1 MPNQYT
7 KLQIEIPCF
16 VCEKI
21 IQRWNS
27 KCKAERPVCS
37 NECRAIL
44 ATKWDDA
51 AYKYVVENIVGKGN
65 KGLAEHFDVSIE
77 AMKRQISIWRE
88 RGMNVPYLRKKE
100 VGDTVIRKMGKYE
113 YLIVKTTEGW
123 EKKELLKRP
132 QATTEKK
139 KPIVKPKIKV
149 MAKIKRKPK
158 AEQATQHGKMLAGK
172 TLINQQREIAVTPF
186 NPETHERVRD
196 EVKKCWVERKK
207 VS

>member
-16 VCEKI
+16 VCKKV

-27 KCKAERPVCS
+27 KCKSERPVCS

-44 ATKWDDA
+44 ATKWDKN
-51 AYKYVVENIVGKGN
+51 AYKYVVKNIVSKGN
-65 KGLAEHFDVSIE
+65 KGLAEHFEVSVE

-88 RGMNVPYLRKKE
+88 RGMKVPYLRKKE
-100 VGDTVIRKMGKYE
+100 VGDKVIRKMGKYE
-113 YLIVKTTEGW
+113 YLIVKTAEGW
-123 EKKELLKRP
+123 KKEKLLKRP
-132 QATTEKK
+132 EVSVQKKSTLKPKNKMPVLKK
-139 KPIVKPKIKV
+139 KP
-149 MAKIKRKPK
+149 M

-172 TLINQQREIAVTPF
+172 TLINQQREIAVIPF

-207 VS
+207 K